1 LTAPTLATAIAQLA
15 GQEYLYF
22 YDAIAPIVTAES
34 IDMTIAF
41 RASRYDRGDE
51 EEGDYINCPMNKTE
65 YDAFVQAIRTS
76 TIADLRDFWAAT
88 ILTFLKDACLT
99 CPPNYRVEVVR

>member
-1 LTAPTLATAIAQLA
+1 LW
-15 GQEYLYF
+15 
-22 YDAIAPIVTAES
+22 TAES

-76 TIADLRDFWAAT
+76 TIADLRDFERDD
-88 ILTFLKDACLT
+88 LTFFEGCLPIEQ
-99 CPPNYRVEVVR
+99 PPRVRRHVSLWPMRPVD